1 MIDDLALHAGLDAPS
16 NARDHDH
23 RGVIHPPFRLADELT
38 NPSDEHALLDFIN
51 QRLRPRFHGWVREA
65 EKLAR

>member
-1 MIDDLALHAGLDAPS
+1 MLVTTTTAA
-16 NARDHDH
+16 
-23 RGVIHPPFRLADELT
+23 VIHPPFRLADELT

-51 QRLRPRFHGWVREA
+51 QLLRPRFHGWVREA